1 MPNLLDYKDSKN
13 IIIYL
18 FAGLLI
24 LAGYVYQND
33 KADAEKSTMA
43 LEKVVIKECSTIHKA
58 IAGIV
63 NDQKE
68 MRREMRV
75 MAVDVATMKVL
86 KNLKDTK

>member
-1 MPNLLDYKDSKN
+1 ML
-13 IIIYL
+13 
-18 FAGLLI
+18 A
-24 LAGYVYQND
+24 LAGYMYQQD
-33 KADAEKSTMA
+33 KEDAEKSTKA

-68 MRREMRV
+68 MRRELRV

-86 KNLKDTK
+86 KNLKDAK